1 MALLKLWDEILKTHL
16 KPTFTKK
23 AIFQIWSKIDSKN
36 WKWDENELKSA
47 KILLEEAHKLGKH
60 GLYTVEH
67 IPLHEEDEL
76 TMIAFVLP
84 DILWKFSGRLQ
95 ELSLDLMCEFNKKC
109 LHTNKLLTFVVGNTN
124 GSRYKVY
131 ALLGEVYG
139 SGMPLE
145 YLLVQSNDS
154 MSGAKE

>member
-1 MALLKLWDEILKTHL
+1 M
-16 KPTFTKK
+16 
-23 AIFQIWSKIDSKN
+23 
-36 WKWDENELKSA
+36 
-47 KILLEEAHKLGKH
+47 
-60 GLYTVEH
+60 
-67 IPLHEEDEL
+67 HEEDGL

-84 DILWKFSGRLQ
+84 DIPWKFSGRLQ

-109 LHTNKLLTFVVGNTN
+109 SHANKLLTFVVGNTN

-139 SGMPLE
+139 SGMALA
-145 YLLVQSNDS
+145 VQSNDS